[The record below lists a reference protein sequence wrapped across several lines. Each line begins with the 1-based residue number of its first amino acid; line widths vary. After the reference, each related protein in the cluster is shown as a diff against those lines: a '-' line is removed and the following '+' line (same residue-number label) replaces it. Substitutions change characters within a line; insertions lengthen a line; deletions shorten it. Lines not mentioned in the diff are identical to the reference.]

1 MVFLALPAITASAA
15 PPIYS
20 AVTFYQNDSVPGAA
34 IGQEA
39 DAPTALLLISSLGS
53 TFNNPGYVFVE
64 WSTTFNNASG
74 SATYTDG
81 QIFDFASKVSL
92 YAQWAPVPASTLTFA
107 GNGATGSISS
117 VTGDDGNSVTLPT
130 GADLTY
136 PGYTFAG
143 WNTAPGGEGISYSVG
158 GTITL
163 TTSLSLYAQWTE
175 TNYVVDFLP
184 NGGTVSPT
192 TTSFNVDTGT
202 VALPTP
208 TYPGHTFNGWFTTAS
223 GGTLVGLGG
232 SSTVLAAS
240 TDLYAQW
247 TATNYVV
254 DFLPNGGTVSPTTTS
269 FNVDTGTVALPTPT
283 YPGYTFNGWFTAA
296 SGGTLVGLGGSST
309 VLAASTDL
317 YAQWTVIV
325 VAPVQVLNSTISFAD
340 NGGVGSVADV
350 SGANGTSVTLPG
362 GIGMSYVGKSFASW
376 NTAANGSGTP
386 YNVDAPLKL
395 DSSFTLFAQWDTLLP
410 SKATSVLLG
419 AVGTF
424 SAKSSKLST
433 ALKVQVKRLASLVK
447 TGGYARVTLYGYSTD
462 SGTAPQKL
470 SISRSRANAVAGY
483 LRTELTAQ
491 HVKGVSIDA
500 AGEGSIKGK
509 VSAVYRRVEVF
520 VTSH

>member
-1 MVFLALPAITASAA
+1 MLARPRPGSTLSAHCLGMLARRAVVALLVPTMVFLALPAITASAA

-175 TNYVVDFLP
+175 
-184 NGGTVSPT
+184 
-192 TTSFNVDTGT
+192 
-202 VALPTP
+202 
-208 TYPGHTFNGWFTTAS
+208 
-223 GGTLVGLGG
+223 
-232 SSTVLAAS
+232 
-240 TDLYAQW
+240 
-247 TATNYVV
+247 TNYVV